1 MIRPTPRSTRTDT
14 LFPYTTLVRSA
25 SRNSFVTEVFRLRHI
40 DAASA
45 VQTCALPICKEGSIT
60 ANRAANSLV
69 VADYADNIQ
78 RVRALITRIDRTND
92 TTEIVALKN
101 AGAREVA
108 ESLQQ
113 LAGGSGGAAGA
124 NGGATVGS
132 GVVAVAIDSS
142 NSIAL
147 RGVPAGVTRLASLA
161 RELDHQAASGTE
173 IREMGRAPV

>member
-1 MIRPTPRSTRTDT
+1 MIRRPPRSTRTYT
-14 LFPYTTLVRSA
+14 LFPYTTLFRS
-25 SRNSFVTEVFRLRHI
+25 
-40 DAASA
+40 
-45 VQTCALPICKEGSIT
+45 
-60 ANRAANSLV
+60 
-69 VADYADNIQ
+69 
-78 RVRALITRIDRTND
+78 
-92 TTEIVALKN
+92 
-101 AGAREVA
+101 VA

-147 RGVPAGVTRLASLA
+147 RGDPAGVPRLASLA

-173 IREMGRAPV
+173 IRVLSLKPADAAQLLPVPQQHVGQPVTHAPAHAPAFAHVTLDAGGKTSTQGPVKTPI